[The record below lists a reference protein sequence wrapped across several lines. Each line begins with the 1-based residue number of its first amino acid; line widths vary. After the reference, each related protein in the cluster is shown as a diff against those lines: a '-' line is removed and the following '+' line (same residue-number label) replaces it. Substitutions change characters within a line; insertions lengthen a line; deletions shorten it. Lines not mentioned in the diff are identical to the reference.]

1 MNFIEFIENK
11 KTLLAQYSFQYEEFL
26 GKNDYLRSKKMTPHY
41 RFTYEFSE
49 AKPAIVVEFSY
60 VPDKPDVL
68 WVYYNS
74 ILSLYSPSGNNS
86 VTSKHFTQEVKID
99 KFKEDVF
106 EKWLVSQVNS
116 ANNFLMCEKKKVVER
131 NIKKMEKDFK

>member
-1 MNFIEFIENK
+1 
-11 KTLLAQYSFQYEEFL
+11 
-26 GKNDYLRSKKMTPHY
+26 
-41 RFTYEFSE
+41 
-49 AKPAIVVEFSY
+49 
-60 VPDKPDVL
+60 
-68 WVYYNS
+68 
-74 ILSLYSPSGNNS
+74 LYSPSGNNS
-86 VTSKHFTQEVKID
+86 VTSKHFNQEVKID